1 MTGRGS
7 KNLTEPLHV
16 VEDEEITKNT
26 LFVEYGF
33 LIAGR
38 LRPSGRGR
46 FFCAVGEGGSN
57 KCYKYYR

>member
-1 MTGRGS
+1 MNRR
-7 KNLTEPLHV
+7 LTLPAIKLYE
-16 VEDEEITKNT
+16 NT

-46 FFCAVGEGGSN
+46 FL
-57 KCYKYYR
+57 